1 MIKLG
6 IIGILAW
13 LSLFVGALV
22 LVVKSDISNLF
33 YIIMW
38 TAISIT
44 FVITIQTNPLL
55 FTANSINLIIFL
67 ILPFN
72 ILPLTEAGY
81 SCI

>member
-1 MIKLG
+1 MKLG

-67 ILPFN
+67 ILF
-72 ILPLTEAGY
+72 GVY
-81 SCI
+81 SSSIEQTSEDIK